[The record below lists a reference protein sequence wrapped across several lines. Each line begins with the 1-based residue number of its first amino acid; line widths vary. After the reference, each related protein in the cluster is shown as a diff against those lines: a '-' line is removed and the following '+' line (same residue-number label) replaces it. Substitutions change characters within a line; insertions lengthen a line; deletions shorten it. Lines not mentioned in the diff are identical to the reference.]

1 MQRKQPERAGHSQG
15 GHASASNMRRIA
27 AIEVASLVPSLE
39 PLLAHRGRAV
49 GPLLGLHTALRLLLD
64 AVVADRSRG
73 VERLRNL
80 GIRGCLEEAG
90 VRGVPRPNAR
100 EAIGLQL
107 DADGCGVAALTRR
120 EQTEMFLHVMAVL
133 VCDDVSLGEWP
144 ALRAEALRQ
153 LLEEA
158 D

>member
-1 MQRKQPERAGHSQG
+1 MQTKQPERAGHSRG
-15 GHASASNMRRIA
+15 SPTTTSNIRCIA

-73 VERLRNL
+73 VERLGNL

-90 VRGVPRPNAR
+90 VRGVPRPNAG
-100 EAIGLQL
+100 EAIGLQ
-107 DADGCGVAALTRR
+107 
-120 EQTEMFLHVMAVL
+120 
-133 VCDDVSLGEWP
+133 
-144 ALRAEALRQ
+144 
-153 LLEEA
+153 
-158 D
+158 